1 MFKPPFGLYCPLFRS
16 SSYPAPMTPE
26 SRTDF
31 SSNQSKNPFFWPG
44 CFACVARVRR
54 RQSRVPLASSLAPH
68 LATVHDSAPDP
79 LRARDRSIAVPSP
92 SFRRT
97 PRRARARRR
106 SIVRSTAST
115 ASIASIA
122 RARSRARAPR
132 ALASRARGRVAFRI
146 KPRARRSTHLARG
159 GLLRRD
165 ALRPG
170 RVRGVHDDARGAN
183 GKHVSRWRRRAC
195 LTPRGARAI
204 AARAVGRSVAVKVRV
219 CTIDGRETEPP
230 RATRGA
236 IRLCTT
242 RANTPTWVAFARRR

>member
-44 CFACVARVRR
+44 CVACVARSRHPSVARSR
-54 RQSRVPLASSLAPH
+54 SPSSPPRSLPSPQSRDRPFATQHRPPPEVARSIDRRVAVLSPIAAS
-68 LATVHDSAPDP
+68 
-79 LRARDRSIAVPSP
+79 RARPRGRSIARAPIARV
-92 SFRRT
+92 
-97 PRRARARRR
+97 ARARRSR
-106 SIVRSTAST
+106 V
-115 ASIASIA
+115 A
-122 RARSRARAPR
+122 RAAPRPSRPRSR
-132 ALASRARGRVAFRI
+132 SRS
-146 KPRARRSTHLARG
+146 RRLQDKTKRRPAHLARG
-159 GLLRRD
+159 GLLPRD

-204 AARAVGRSVAVKVRV
+204 AARAVGRK
-219 CTIDGRETEPP
+219 GP
-230 RATRGA
+230 
-236 IRLCTT
+236 
-242 RANTPTWVAFARRR
+242 